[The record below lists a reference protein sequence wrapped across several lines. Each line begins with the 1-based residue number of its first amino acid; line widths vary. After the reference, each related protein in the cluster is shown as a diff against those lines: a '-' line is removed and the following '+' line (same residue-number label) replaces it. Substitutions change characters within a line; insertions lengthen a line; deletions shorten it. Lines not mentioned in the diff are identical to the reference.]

1 MLQVILKLRRIP
13 NVVYLMAFT
22 YNMTQ
27 FLRYIDLCTCLE
39 LMVTLGHLE
48 PLLGQCTL
56 HGPNVDMIFES
67 FGGC

>member
-1 MLQVILKLRRIP
+1 M
-13 NVVYLMAFT
+13 VYLMAFT

-48 PLLGQCTL
+48 PLLGQCTS